1 MKLADFGFNVY
12 SQAGEDGII
21 QKIFEIIQPQSRI
34 CIEFGATDG
43 IYMSNTAHL
52 WQNGWKAILIEA
64 SDKHLAKLQA
74 NTQNYD
80 CVCLHEFVT
89 PTGENALENI
99 LNRNNITQPIDLLSI
114 DIDGNDYYIF
124 QGLYEIRPRVVIVEY
139 NPTIPIH
146 IDLVATED
154 NYFGTSARA
163 LINLAESK
171 KYRLVAITKTNCI
184 FVTEEEFPK
193 FADFET
199 SPEQLAVNDNLVF
212 LITGFDGKYVLS
224 KNPPFGMKNIYKQ
237 SLIGDYHLPPEPEVR
252 EMGTLALIQKKLRRF
267 LKR

>member
-1 MKLADFGFNVY
+1 MKLADFGFDVY
-12 SQAGEDGII
+12 SQSGEDGII
-21 QKIFEIIQPQSRI
+21 QKIFEIIQPQSKV
-34 CIEFGATDG
+34 CVEFGATDG

-74 NTQNYD
+74 NTENYD
-80 CVCLHEFVT
+80 CVRLHEFVT
-89 PTGENALENI
+89 PTGENSLESI
-99 LNRNNITQPIDLLSI
+99 LKRNNITQPIDLLSI

-124 QGLYEIRPRVVIVEY
+124 QGMREIRPRLVIVEY

-146 IDLVATED
+146 VNLVAAED

-171 KYRLVAITKTNCI
+171 QYRLVAMTKSNCI

-199 SPEQLAVNDNLVF
+199 TPEQLAVNDNLVY
-212 LITGFDGKYVLS
+212 LITGFDGNYVLS
-224 KNPPFGMKNIYKQ
+224 KNPPFGMTNIYKQ
-237 SLIGDYHLPPEPEVR
+237 PLTGDCYRPPDPVIREPKLLPLIL
-252 EMGTLALIQKKLRRF
+252 KKLRRF
-267 LKR
+267 LRL